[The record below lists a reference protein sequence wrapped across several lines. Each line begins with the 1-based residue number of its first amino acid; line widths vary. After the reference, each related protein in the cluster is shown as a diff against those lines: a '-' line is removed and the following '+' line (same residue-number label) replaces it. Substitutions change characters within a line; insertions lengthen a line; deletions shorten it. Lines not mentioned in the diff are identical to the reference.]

1 MANGTEIKDIL
12 RKIAGTDIGGD
23 IFFNAKVTEV
33 KDETCTI
40 EYIGLLI
47 DNVRLSAVVDG
58 NVNNLLI
65 VPKKNSMVL
74 VADLSEGN
82 LRDLAIIG
90 WTEIESISIN
100 GGINEGLVKV
110 IALTD
115 KLNAI
120 ENDINDLKSVFS
132 SWTPIS
138 NDGGAALKTAIATWM
153 SSTLDVTNKADIQN
167 EKIKH

>member
-1 MANGTEIKDIL
+1 MANGGEIKEII
-12 RKIAGTDIGGD
+12 RKIAGTDVGGD
-23 IFFNAKVTEV
+23 IFFNAKVIEV
-33 KDETCTI
+33 NGETCTI
-40 EYIGLLI
+40 EYAGLQI
-47 DNVRLSAVVDG
+47 DKVRLSAVVDG
-58 NVNNLLI
+58 NENNLLI

-82 LRDLAIIG
+82 LRDLVLMG

-110 IALTD
+110 LALTN

-120 ENDINDLKSVFS
+120 ENSINDLKSVFS